1 MKKDF
6 SIEPSMYTGQQYQ
19 LSTNT
24 EGKPVGENLQVC
36 SLMKGVGNERPPKP
50 RYCSIWDVEKILTFI
65 ISLGKN
71 ETLSNKL
78 LTLKLVFLLAI
89 TSAHRGSELKC
100 LKIQGMDKCTG
111 VIVFQF
117 DSKLKTS
124 KQGKKLPQSEFY
136 EFPEDPHLCPVMC
149 INTYL
154 DRSGEWRSKT
164 GEGNTIP
171 NQLLLSH
178 TKPHEEVTKATI
190 ARWLKEILA
199 LAGINI
205 GTYKAHSTRA
215 AASSKAESMG
225 LSIEEVIAK
234 GNWSSKSMF
243 ERFYRKPIDCPGKS
257 FQQKVL
263 GKKPL

>member
-1 MKKDF
+1 
-6 SIEPSMYTGQQYQ
+6 
-19 LSTNT
+19 
-24 EGKPVGENLQVC
+24 
-36 SLMKGVGNERPPKP
+36 
-50 RYCSIWDVEKILTFI
+50 
-65 ISLGKN
+65 
-71 ETLSNKL
+71 
-78 LTLKLVFLLAI
+78 
-89 TSAHRGSELKC
+89 
-100 LKIQGMDKCTG
+100 
-111 VIVFQF
+111 
-117 DSKLKTS
+117 
-124 KQGKKLPQSEFY
+124 
-136 EFPEDPHLCPVMC
+136 MC